1 MLKVVG
7 NFFVGP
13 NSHSTFAWEAEKEFF
28 SPSVPI
34 PSLFVHYILPAHCQT
49 VTMGRQG
56 CGLRL
61 LLRNGKFTN
70 SELSKLLPQ
79 MTRTGPLPVY
89 NDEEEVVTVMRV

>member
-1 MLKVVG
+1 MGSREGVFLSLC
-7 NFFVGP
+7 P
-13 NSHSTFAWEAEKEFF
+13 DS
-28 SPSVPI
+28 
-34 PSLFVHYILPAHCQT
+34 SLFVHYILPAHCQT

-56 CGLRL
+56 CGLWL

-89 NDEEEVVTVMRV
+89 NDEEKVFTVMRV